1 MNQVKFQTT
10 AAHRHQLAISGAASL
25 ISIDHGPP
33 PGTRQ
38 GLWVTGTAHE
48 CVRLRCECDHMCVG
62 TGVPG
67 GGEHLS
73 VYARLRVCGGNG
85 WQRGW
90 CVWCG
95 CGWVSVCQC
104 LLWGWGAKYRGSL
117 STLLP
122 APIAGTVPLCLPTPV
137 PLMVGFF
144 QEPLA
149 PLPSPVL
156 PQRLCPAPSLQLA
169 PHGGN
174 PRIPLTITS
183 LFSLASWVL
192 AVSGPW
198 LSPRYARP
206 PAQS

>member
-48 CVRLRCECDHMCVG
+48 CVELRCGCDHVCVG
-62 TGVPG
+62 AGVPG
-67 GGEHLS
+67 RGEYLS

-95 CGWVSVCQC
+95 CGRVCVCQC
-104 LLWGWGAKYRGSL
+104 LLWGWGAKYTGSL

-122 APIAGTVPLCLPTPV
+122 APLLALCPSACLTPSPESGVLLRVTGPSPLPCSPPET
-137 PLMVGFF
+137 
-144 QEPLA
+144 
-149 PLPSPVL
+149 LPSPFSSTCT
-156 PQRLCPAPSLQLA
+156 PWRQPSCHHH
-169 PHGGN
+169 P
-174 PRIPLTITS
+174 
-183 LFSLASWVL
+183 
-192 AVSGPW
+192 
-198 LSPRYARP
+198 LSPCILG
-206 PAQS
+206 SHGL